1 MGAHCVSVAPPPP
14 PPPPTPAAAAA
25 ALQPFGVLVVLCFL
39 VMSPACRVECSTTP
53 WSPAPCSPLLSPR
66 STCVYQMRSHLCTT
80 ARSCSPSCSHTHT
93 TTALTRSQRYYTNLL
108 YVLQNDPEP
117 LALTFAVDEEGIG
130 STTSVDLKEGGSHI
144 DVTYENRAEYV
155 QLVCERRFVG
165 RCSEQIRALRQG
177 FNEVVPSGLLKD
189 FDENE
194 LEVMIGGACVRVR
207 VHACVRACVRACS
220 QKSVMI

>member
-1 MGAHCVSVAPPPP
+1 M
-14 PPPPTPAAAAA
+14 
-25 ALQPFGVLVVLCFL
+25 
-39 VMSPACRVECSTTP
+39 
-53 WSPAPCSPLLSPR
+53 
-66 STCVYQMRSHLCTT
+66 
-80 ARSCSPSCSHTHT
+80 
-93 TTALTRSQRYYTNLL
+93 
-108 YVLQNDPEP
+108 LQNDPEP

-130 STTSVDLKEGGSHI
+130 STTSVDLKERGSHI